1 MFLQRCSFQKYK
13 PCLRTMNFG
22 TFDQFGHSE
31 DPDFFLLHLSSE
43 VTWWVMWWGGRAKS
57 IEPSCPMITYISST
71 LPNHTYYAFRGCS
84 NDLQRH
90 FIITR
95 CKASEKTRDVDYHQQ
110 MHQEIYRIRI
120 FIVSSFSAFSE
131 HSHCLKYV
139 NVLLNETFSVIF
151 KHRAYIMFFA
161 CNSSFFET
169 PNPSIFRFIKPQVN
183 SSYTPVWFSKY
194 VNGLKTFSEVPP
206 QMGKNAR

>member
-1 MFLQRCSFQKYK
+1 MIRCVVVIGFK
-13 PCLRTMNFG
+13 CF
-22 TFDQFGHSE
+22 SE
-31 DPDFFLLHLSSE
+31 DKTQIFFLLHLSSE

-110 MHQEIYRIRI
+110 MHQEISERSELYIKSEFLYFRL
-120 FIVSSFSAFSE
+120 FSAFSE
-131 HSHCLKYV
+131 HSHCYIRLF
-139 NVLLNETFSVIF
+139 LWFLNTVCLSCFSL
-151 KHRAYIMFFA
+151 
-161 CNSSFFET
+161 NWSFFFWDT
-169 PNPSIFRFIKPQVN
+169 KSINISLYKT
-183 SSYTPVWFSKY
+183 SS
-194 VNGLKTFSEVPP
+194 
-206 QMGKNAR
+206 

>member
-1 MFLQRCSFQKYK
+1 
-13 PCLRTMNFG
+13 
-22 TFDQFGHSE
+22 
-31 DPDFFLLHLSSE
+31 
-43 VTWWVMWWGGRAKS
+43 
-57 IEPSCPMITYISST
+57 MITYISST

-110 MHQEIYRIRI
+110 MHQEIYWIRI
-120 FIVSSFSAFSE
+120 FIFSSFSAFSE

-151 KHRAYIMFFA
+151 KHCRVEREKKNIAQVLYFIDRLYSLRIQDPLFLMKQCNQSNETCDICNNMFSH
-161 CNSSFFET
+161 NT
-169 PNPSIFRFIKPQVN
+169 
-183 SSYTPVWFSKY
+183 
-194 VNGLKTFSEVPP
+194 
-206 QMGKNAR
+206 